1 MNRKLFLS
9 FAFAVGLVGFLGC
22 TAQPPDE
29 QEESKTAAEEQL
41 ETTSQSE
48 VSSESFES
56 GRVGVDADSQAQE
69 VPEEGDAPEKVDPE

>member
-9 FAFAVGLVGFLGC
+9 FAFAVGLLGILGC

-29 QEESKTAAEEQL
+29 PEESETAAGEQL
-41 ETTSQSE
+41 ETTGPSE

-56 GRVGVDADSQAQE
+56 GRVDVDSDSPAEE
-69 VPEEGDAPEKVDPE
+69 VPEEEDAPEKVDPD